1 MQDIDLLIYTLFDN
15 DQFKLFDFLSIPPLK
30 IDNNENDIYN
40 EFQNKQRLFHKYD
53 YKIIDDLILSYNNIR
68 KREETNFEDL
78 KLMRL
83 VNAEVKFFS

>member
-1 MQDIDLLIYTLFDN
+1 MN
-15 DQFKLFDFLSIPPLK
+15 FK
-30 IDNNENDIYN
+30 
-40 EFQNKQRLFHKYD
+40 NKQRLFHKYD